1 MASSASQQ
9 VDSRGDRERPI
20 SGYPVVPIFILL
32 SQLTNSPNKR
42 INMYY
47 ENRNIYRTKMGS
59 INDAGACKRWGDR
72 PMSAARAYLPQGRP
86 SHPYGFA

>member
-47 ENRNIYRTKMGS
+47 EIEIFIKRRWAVSTMS
-59 INDAGACKRWGDR
+59 VLVSAGETG
-72 PMSAARAYLPQGRP
+72 L
-86 SHPYGFA
+86 